1 MVKHNV
7 TVEDSSPLVVSTRT
21 LASPRLLTVN
31 LTYAVFLA
39 LRYIL
44 KYRYGMILHEHST
57 FETTLDTRPYLNLVT
72 AQPESRPLSFRSMV
86 SLTTASC
93 LDSISNPF
101 SSCYEGTGIYVFGT
115 IGPQGGTY
123 NVSLFPSVS
132 YTNGDTSVPHTQGNA
147 PPPETRVFS
156 SRAAQTFYQQPL
168 FTYTG
173 LNASIPHH
181 LEIGNYGFGEF
192 ILDFIVV
199 ENDADTSDIDGKN
212 ATVREITLDDS
223 HTDAFSYTG
232 IWSTD
237 VSQNDVVDLLFNETQ
252 HMTTSANASTFLKF
266 RGSGVAIH
274 GQYSKGTFLARLDN
288 EPPVLVKSSY
298 SSAPALVAPNR
309 PRELLFAVDGLVDD
323 NHELTLTNM
332 GDVLNVDF
340 AVVSTAD
347 PGNMNG
353 LQSLRSVSADNKQ
366 SHTKASP
373 GLIVGAVVAC
383 LALLLIAGVAIY
395 YIMVRR
401 RRRRNVHP
409 IDLDGDGELGFG
421 PAEKIAPW
429 DKISQ
434 PPDPQPFLLGQP
446 IDLSMRRP
454 SDSSSITSISD
465 IAPIPPPLVPEGPA
479 APPPPPRLYQSQAEY
494 VGGPRGRAAA
504 FPTVPMIQ
512 HEDDAGLSLDPAT
525 PPPVQGLSF
534 PRRVRARREI
544 PSLPPLYNTSWG
556 GGLGVGI
563 GSPGP
568 KSAFVIVS

>member
-1 MVKHNV
+1 MVKHNI
-7 TVEDSSPLVVSTRT
+7 TVEDSSPLVIFPQIS
-21 LASPRLLTVN
+21 LWHDSPRTFDFQNYSGYASLFQSSHRTTGVTTVE
-31 LTYAVFLA
+31 F
-39 LRYIL
+39 
-44 KYRYGMILHEHST
+44 
-57 FETTLDTRPYLNLVT
+57 
-72 AQPESRPLSFRSMV
+72 
-86 SLTTASC
+86 
-93 LDSISNPF
+93 PF
-101 SSCYEGTGIYVFGT
+101 NGTGVYVFGT
-115 IGPQGGTY
+115 ISPQGGTY

-132 YTNGDTSVPHTQGNA
+132 YTNGDTSAPHTPDNA

-156 SRAAQTFYQQPL
+156 SKAAQTLYQQPL

-199 ENDADTSDIDGKN
+199 ENDADAGMSDTSGKN

-232 IWSTD
+232 DWSTD
-237 VSQNDVVDLLFNETQ
+237 VSQNKVVDLLLNETQ
-252 HMTTSANASTFLKF
+252 HSTTSPNASTFLKF
-266 RGSGVAIH
+266 RGSGVAVH
-274 GQYSKGTFLARLDN
+274 GQYSNGTFLARLDN

-298 SSAPALVAPNR
+298 SSAPALQAPDR
-309 PRELLFAVDGLVDD
+309 PRELLYAIDGLLDE
-323 NHELTLTNM
+323 NHELTLTNV
-332 GDVLNVDF
+332 GDVLNIDY

-353 LQSLRSVSADNKQ
+353 LQSLRSVNAGNKQ
-366 SHTKASP
+366 SHPRASP

-383 LALLLIAGVAIY
+383 LALVLLAGVGIY

-401 RRRRNVHP
+401 RRRRNNVHP

-421 PAEKIAPW
+421 PAEKITPW
-429 DKISQ
+429 DK
-434 PPDPQPFLLGQP
+434 PPDPQPFLLQQP
-446 IDLSMRRP
+446 IDIDIDLSTRRP
-454 SDSSSITSISD
+454 SDSTSITSISE
-465 IAPIPPPLVPEGPA
+465 IAPIPPPLVPEEPA
-479 APPPPPRLYQSQAEY
+479 APPPPPRLYQAQAEY

-504 FPTVPMIQ
+504 FPTVPVIQ

-525 PPPVQGLSF
+525 PPPAQLAF
-534 PRRVRARREI
+534 PRRARARRQV

-556 GGLGVGI
+556 GGLGVGV

-568 KSAFVIVS
+568 KSAFIVVS